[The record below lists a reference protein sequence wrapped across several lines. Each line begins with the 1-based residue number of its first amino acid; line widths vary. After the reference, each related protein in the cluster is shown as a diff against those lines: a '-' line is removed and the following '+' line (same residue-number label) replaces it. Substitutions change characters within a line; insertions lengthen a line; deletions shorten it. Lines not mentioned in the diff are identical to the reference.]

1 MRFSGERQV
10 QTPVDQVWE
19 ALHDSDVL
27 RAAIPGCEE
36 LVPLGG
42 GRYAATLAARVG
54 PMSDTYRGT
63 FSIEDQRDGSDL
75 RVRVDGRG
83 RLGRLEV
90 DLRVRLTPGL
100 RPGDT
105 ALRYD
110 ATAKVGGFVARLG
123 NAALTVAGGAITGVF
138 FNGLDRSLRVGAGRR
153 VPALV

>member
-10 QTPVDQVWE
+10 QPPASGLE

-63 FSIEDQRDGSDL
+63 FSIEDQRPGSDL

-83 RLGRLEV
+83 RLGRLAV
-90 DLRVRLTPGL
+90 DLSQLNPMRSGE
-100 RPGDT
+100 
-105 ALRYD
+105 
-110 ATAKVGGFVARLG
+110 
-123 NAALTVAGGAITGVF
+123 TG
-138 FNGLDRSLRVGAGRR
+138 
-153 VPALV
+153 